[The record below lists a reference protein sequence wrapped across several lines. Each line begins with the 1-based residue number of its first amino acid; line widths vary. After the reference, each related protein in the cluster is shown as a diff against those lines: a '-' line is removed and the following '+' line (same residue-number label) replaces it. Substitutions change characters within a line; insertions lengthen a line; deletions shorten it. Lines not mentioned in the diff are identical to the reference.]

1 MAGRMTTTTTGT
13 TGRTT
18 DGEVL
23 DLATS
28 ETDEA
33 WLART
38 RVFLQP
44 IAAPSILGL
53 MGFAVA
59 TMMVGA
65 WQAGWYGGPHTPGIL
80 WPFALFAGGILQIV
94 ACVQCFRA
102 RDSVALGV
110 HGIWGSF
117 WIAWSI
123 MQLLVV
129 THVAPMIPL
138 GSVNTGFGFWFIALT
153 LMTFSATL
161 AAVAKSGM
169 LVLTLGSLTAGSV
182 LTAIGFWGGSL
193 GATYAGG
200 WLFVVSAAA
209 AWLFATGMMLE
220 QSFGRTIIPLGKF
233 TNKDANIPGHMPT
246 RPIERPSGMPGVRVG
261 Q

>member
-1 MAGRMTTTTTGT
+1 MAGRMSPPTSRSTEEA
-13 TGRTT
+13 RVY
-18 DGEVL
+18 E

-44 IAAPSILGL
+44 IAAPSVLGL
-53 MGFAVA
+53 IGFSIA

-65 WQAGWYGGPHTPGIL
+65 WQAGWYGSSTTPEIL
-80 WPFALFAGGILQIV
+80 WPFAMIAGGLLQII
-94 ACVQCFRA
+94 ACVECFRA
-102 RDSVALGV
+102 RDSVALAV

-117 WIAWSI
+117 WIGWSVLQI
-123 MQLLVV
+123 LVT
-129 THVAPMIPL
+129 THTMAAIAL
-138 GSVNTGFGFWFIALT
+138 GSASGAFGFWFIALAITT
-153 LMTFSATL
+153 LSCT
-161 AAVAKSGM
+161 VAGIPQGGM
-169 LVLTLGSLTAGSV
+169 QLLTLGTLTAGAALSAV
-182 LTAIGFWGGSL
+182 GFWAPSL
-193 GATYAGG
+193 GWTRAGG

-209 AWLFATGMMLE
+209 AWLFATAMMME

-233 TNKDANIPGHMPT
+233 KADANIPGRMAT
-246 RPIERPSGMPGVRVG
+246 RPVERASGMPGVRAG

>member
-1 MAGRMTTTTTGT
+1 MAGRMTTPNNVAED
-13 TGRTT
+13 RI
-18 DGEVL
+18 

-28 ETDEA
+28 ESDEA

-44 IAAPSILGL
+44 IAAPSVLGL
-53 MGFAVA
+53 MGFSVA

-65 WQAGWYGGPHTPGIL
+65 WQAGWYGNSSTPDYL
-80 WPFALFAGGILQIV
+80 WPFALVAGGLLQII
-94 ACVQCFRA
+94 ACIECFRA

-123 MQLLVV
+123 MQLLAV
-129 THVAPMIPL
+129 THVMKPIPL
-138 GSVNTGFGFWFIALT
+138 GGTNSSFGFWFIALT
-153 LMTFSATL
+153 LMTGSATL
-161 AAVAKSGM
+161 AGLAKGGM
-169 LVLTLGSLTAGSV
+169 LTITLGTLTAGSV
-182 LTAIGFWGGSL
+182 LSAIGFWAGSL
-193 GATYAGG
+193 GVTRAGG
-200 WLFVVSAAA
+200 WLFVASAAA
-209 AWLFATGMMLE
+209 AWVFATAMMME

-233 TNKDANIPGHMPT
+233 NADANIPGHMPT
-246 RPIERPSGMPGVRVG
+246 RPIERPAGMPGVRAG